1 MHDKKDVTADVL
13 MTLCLTWDFFQQM
26 RLIHGV
32 PFSSHEIEY
41 FRKIIFNNLTYGL
54 KLLLDAM
61 QAMGLEVSERNK
73 IYLDCVYNV
82 NDIQDGEP
90 FPWQYYKPLKLLW
103 ADPNVEQAWQRG
115 NEASLPEK

>member
-1 MHDKKDVTADVL
+1 
-13 MTLCLTWDFFQQM
+13 MTLWDFFQQM

-32 PFSSHEIEY
+32 PFSLDEIES
-41 FRKIIFNNLTYGL
+41 FRKIIFNNLTCGL

-61 QAMGLEVSERNK
+61 EDMGFEVSEQNR
-73 IYLDCVYNV
+73 IHLDWVYNVDV

-90 FPWQYYKPLKLLW
+90 FPPQYYKPLKLLW
-103 ADPNVEQAWQRG
+103 ADPNVERAWGRG